1 MFSVLIVAAG
11 NSTRMG
17 GGNKQLLMVD
27 SVPVIL
33 RSVKAFC
40 DIPEVLEILVAVK
53 EEDVS
58 EFTELLSLFENVK
71 VIGTGG
77 DTRQTTV
84 KQSLKFVSDKSS
96 FIAIHDGA
104 RPLVRKEDI
113 VNTFKEAKKTGG
125 AVLGVMVKDTIKI
138 IGNNTVKETPL
149 RDTVFAVQTPQ
160 VFNLEEYKKAFET
173 AEKQGLDFTDDSQ
186 LFEKTARVVT
196 PVIGHYDNIKI
207 TTPEDIFVAEA
218 LLKVKENIL

>member
-1 MFSVLIVAAG
+1 MLSVLIVAAG

-17 GGNKQLLMVD
+17 GNNKQLLTID
-27 SVPVIL
+27 GIPVIK

-53 EEDVS
+53 PDDVP
-58 EFTELLSLFENVK
+58 EFTKLLSSFENVK

-84 KQSLKFVSDKSS
+84 KQSLEYVSDKANY
-96 FIAIHDGA
+96 IAIHDGA
-104 RPLVRKEDI
+104 RPLVQKDDI
-113 VNTFKEAKKTGG
+113 IKTFKKAEETGG

-138 IGNNTVKETPL
+138 IENDTVKETPL
-149 RDTVFAVQTPQ
+149 RHTVFAVQTPQ
-160 VFNLEEYKKAFET
+160 IFELSEYKKAFET

-186 LFEKTARVVT
+186 LFEKTGRVVT
-196 PVIGHYDNIKI
+196 PVIGHYENIKI
-207 TTPEDIFVAEA
+207 TTPDDIAVAEA
-218 LLKVKENIL
+218 YLKR

>member
-1 MFSVLIVAAG
+1 MLSVLIVAAG

-17 GGNKQLLMVD
+17 GNNKQLLMLD
-27 SVPVIL
+27 GIPVIS

-53 EEDVS
+53 EEDVP
-58 EFTELLSLFENVK
+58 EFTELLSCFENVK

-84 KQSLKFVSDKSS
+84 KQSLEYVSDKSGY
-96 FIAIHDGA
+96 IAIHDGA
-104 RPLVRKEDI
+104 RPLVRREDI
-113 VNTFKEAKKTGG
+113 VETFRKAEETGG

-138 IGNNTVKETPL
+138 IENDAVKETPL
-149 RDTVFAVQTPQ
+149 RHTVFAVQTPQ
-160 VFNLEEYKKAFET
+160 IFNLEEYKKAFKT

-186 LFEKTARVVT
+186 LFEKTGRLVT

-207 TTPEDIFVAEA
+207 TTPDDIAVARAYLER
-218 LLKVKENIL
+218 